1 MMSAKL
7 QESAATGAQKPS
19 TSRPTEAPTSSIEPA
34 QALENMAATGK
45 SPYVQSQ
52 KDSAIKWQLWGS
64 ESIERAKK
72 ENKLIFLHIGFSA
85 SHYCYLTIQESFS
98 NRNVVDLLNMH
109 FIPIIVDQEE
119 RPDLDSIYIN
129 YVQSLNSAAGHPLN
143 VFLTPELEPVFGGT
157 YFPSPG
163 SHQIDQETGEEIADF
178 LMVLRKAESAWAEQE
193 AQVRADGKQSVEDVR
208 KMTSEGTLGHTRDAK
223 ATPSS
228 SGDLD
233 IDQLEEAYSH
243 IVKTFDRTHG
253 GFLHL
258 PATAPSNFFSG
269 SIPLDQMR
277 EAYDLIRSTAKF
289 LTPAK
294 LSFLLRATQYSQI
307 VIDIIGDELSSECSN
322 FALKTLSHMANGA
335 IHDQVGSGFH
345 RCSTTWD
352 WSLPTFEKML
362 SDNALAL
369 GIYLDA
375 WLLQGAKPDDQFAK
389 IVLELA
395 DHLTTAPVLLEGG
408 GFASSEAAD
417 SSNKQGDS
425 VLRHGAY
432 YLWTRKEFDTVIG
445 DEQQSTVAAAYWNV
459 KEHGNVEKDQDP
471 NDEYLNQNVL
481 RVVKTPTELSTQF
494 KISESEAMQRVESAK
509 VKLNSHRMRERP
521 RPALDTK
528 IITAFNGMA
537 IAVLSRTYAALKA
550 AGGSGR
556 ESEYLSAAIG
566 AAQFIKTK
574 MWDSNNSTLYRMF
587 FDGGRSSTKG
597 FSGDYA
603 FLIEGLLELYEATA
617 DESWLEWADQLQ
629 AAQIA
634 NFYDSTDA
642 EPDRNNARCGAF
654 YRAAKD
660 ESYSLLRIK
669 DVMDT
674 SQPSDN
680 AVSAA
685 NLFRLGA
692 LLDREAY
699 TRLAQETV
707 DAFEAEILQYPYLF
721 PGMMTCVVASKLGV
735 KRLVSVGEQGEAVK
749 KYHLSPRG
757 GLSALLFFKSES
769 NLTSRNSK
777 YSAELGKQRPGLYS
791 IEADGQVQSV

>member
-7 QESAATGAQKPS
+7 QESAATGAQKPATTRQNEPVS
-19 TSRPTEAPTSSIEPA
+19 AAIEPS
-34 QALENMAATGK
+34 QALKNEASAGK
-45 SPYVQSQ
+45 SPYIQSQ

-64 ESIERAKK
+64 DSIERAKK

-98 NRNVVDLLNMH
+98 NRNVVDLLNKH
-109 FIPIIVDQEE
+109 FVPIIVDQEE

-178 LMVLRKAESAWAEQE
+178 LMVLRKAQSAWAEKE
-193 AQVRADGKQSVEDVR
+193 TQVRADGKQSVEDVR
-208 KMTSEGTLGHTRDAK
+208 KMTSEGTLGHSPDAK
-223 ATPSS
+223 GSS
-228 SGDLD
+228 SGDYD

-243 IVKTFDRTHG
+243 IVKTFDKTHG

-258 PATAPSNFFSG
+258 PSNAPSNFFSG
-269 SIPLDQMR
+269 SIPLEQMR

-294 LSFLLRATQYSQI
+294 LSFLLRATQYSEI
-307 VIDIIGDELSSECSN
+307 VTDIIGDDLSSECSN
-322 FALKTLSHMANGA
+322 FALKTLVHMANGA
-335 IHDQVGSGFH
+335 IHDQVGAGFH

-362 SDNALAL
+362 SDNSLAL

-375 WLLQGAKPDDQFAK
+375 WLLQGAVADNQFAK
-389 IVLELA
+389 VVLELA
-395 DHLTTAPVLLEGG
+395 DHLTTAPVLLESG

-417 SSNKQGDS
+417 SSNKQGDN

-445 DEQQSTVAAAYWNV
+445 DEQQITLAAAYWNV

-481 RVVKTPTELSTQF
+481 RVVKTPAELSSQF
-494 KISESEAMQRVESAK
+494 KVSESEAMKLVESARA
-509 VKLNSHRMRERP
+509 KLSAHRTKDRP

-550 AGGSGR
+550 AGGSHR
-556 ESEYLSAAIG
+556 ESNYLSAAIG
-566 AAQFIKTK
+566 AAQFVKK
-574 MWDSNNSTLYRMF
+574 HMWDPSTKTLYRMF

-634 NFYDSTDA
+634 NFYDSKDA
-642 EPDRNNARCGAF
+642 EPGRDNARCGAF

-660 ESYSLLRIK
+660 EAYSLLRIK

-692 LLDREAY
+692 LLDNEDY
-699 TRLAQETV
+699 MGLARETV

-721 PGMMTCVVASKLGV
+721 PGLMTCVVASKLGV
-735 KRLVSVGEQGEAVK
+735 KRLVCIGEQGEAVK
-749 KYHLSPRG
+749 KYHLSARG
-757 GLSALLFFKSES
+757 GLSTLLFFKSDS
-769 NLTSRNSK
+769 GLTGRNSK
-777 YSAELGKQRPGLYS
+777 HTAELSKLSPGMYT
-791 IEADGQVQSV
+791 IEEDGQIKSI